1 MKTNNRKQV
10 RLANYD
16 YSLPGGY
23 YITIC
28 THERKQL
35 LSEVICVNEK
45 AGPFVKL
52 SEIGQIADEVLHE
65 MSEQQGMR
73 PDTWVIMPD
82 HIHII
87 VLKDAAFADTL
98 GQFVGKFKSIV
109 SNQWLKQCKSRGVQ
123 RGRYGKETITITY
136 CAMKQTILK
145 RRCTWKEILR
155 DGTVSNCGDWAT
167 ARVAP
172 TRRKENIGK
181 KTKFVQQ

>member
-73 PDTWVIMPD
+73 PDAWVIMPD

-123 RGRYGKETITITY
+123 MGRIWQRNYYDHILRNEADYIEKAMYMEGNPARWYGK
-136 CAMKQTILK
+136 Q
-145 RRCTWKEILR
+145 LR
-155 DGTVSNCGDWAT
+155 
-167 ARVAP
+167 
-172 TRRKENIGK
+172 
-181 KTKFVQQ
+181 